1 MEQFGKSKSKRVA
14 MNNFLSIVLFVS
26 LSLANTSYIV
36 FGSDVDDNSD
46 IKSFGYNHNVVK
58 LNKFGLALG
67 GDYSA
72 NLSGDSYFNSYD
84 NLDLA
89 SIYLLP
95 SFRITNKVAIWSS
108 IGFSLVTNDSDIESL
123 CSQGFPDSSSDN
135 PSGWEGTTED
145 CELSSGLSYG
155 FGLHYILGDKF
166 GIGARYISQPL
177 ELTSYEGKFTY
188 EDMERINVYLSYQF

>member
-1 MEQFGKSKSKRVA
+1 MELFGKSKIKGAA
-14 MNNFLSIVLFVS
+14 MNNLLSLALFLS
-26 LSLANTSYIV
+26 LSLGGTSYLV
-36 FGSDVDDNSD
+36 FGSDVADNSD
-46 IKSFGYNHNVVK
+46 IKSFGYNHNVLK
-58 LNKFGLALG
+58 LNKFGLAIG

-84 NLDLA
+84 NLDLV

-95 SFRITNKVAIWSS
+95 SFKITNKVAIWSS

-145 CELSSGLSYG
+145 CELKSGLSYG
-155 FGLHYILGDKF
+155 LGLHYFLGNKM

-177 ELTSYEGKFTY
+177 ELTSYEGHFGY